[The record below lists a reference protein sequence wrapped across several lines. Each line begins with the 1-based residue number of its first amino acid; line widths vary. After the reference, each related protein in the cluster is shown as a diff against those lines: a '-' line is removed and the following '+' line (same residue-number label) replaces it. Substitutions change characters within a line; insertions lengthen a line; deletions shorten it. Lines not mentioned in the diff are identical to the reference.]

1 MSHAIFVW
9 ASYAVALIGL
19 GGLVIASIVS
29 RRRVRREIEG
39 RGLDRRR

>member
-9 ASYAVALIGL
+9 AAYAVALIGL
-19 GGLVIASIVS
+19 GGLVIASIVA
-29 RRRVRREIEG
+29 RRRVRRELEG